1 MIYAYC
7 RVSTPHQ
14 RLERQITNITEL
26 YPKATI
32 FREFYTGT
40 TQNRPNWERLM
51 TQIKKE
57 DTIVFDS
64 VSRMSRNAA
73 EGFKDY
79 KMLYES
85 GVNLIF
91 LNEPLINTSV
101 FDSTKNNLL
110 NINIETGNTAVDDFF
125 KGNVQLINNF
135 MMALAEQ
142 QIKAA
147 FEQSEKEVTD
157 LHSRISQGMREA
169 KKNGVKIGL
178 PQGTTL
184 TTKKALACTAI
195 IKKHSKDFGG
205 SLDDLGHTPVLV
217 LEGYLCGFT
226 RLDGHRSRRIGIIL
240 PILLNTIRFCDG
252 VSTGFQIQGNDA
264 TAAADNRTHKEQDG
278 EDQISRNGQRGEGI
292 GHQLQHIGVGDEL
305 LQGQNQNQK
314 QCCDEQNSNLIKFV
328 HKRLY

>member
-26 YPKATI
+26 YPKAII

-178 PQGTTL
+178 SKGSSL
-184 TTKKALACTAI
+184 TTKKSLQCKAI
-195 IKKHSKDFGG
+195 IQKHSKDFGG
-205 SLDDLGHTPVLV
+205 SLEDPDVIK
-217 LEGYLCGFT
+217 LCG
-226 RLDGHRSRRIGIIL
+226 
-240 PILLNTIRFCDG
+240 C
-252 VSTGFQIQGNDA
+252 
-264 TAAADNRTHKEQDG
+264 
-278 EDQISRNGQRGEGI
+278 SRNSYYKYKKE
-292 GHQLQHIGVGDEL
+292 
-305 LQGQNQNQK
+305 
-314 QCCDEQNSNLIKFV
+314 IKV
-328 HKRLY
+328 MNN

>member
-1 MIYAYC
+1 MSTYGYC
-7 RVSTPHQ
+7 RVSTTHQ
-14 RLERQITNITEL
+14 KLSRQITNITAL
-26 YPKATI
+26 YPTATI
-32 FREFYTGT
+32 IKEFYTGT
-40 TQNRPNWERLM
+40 KQDRPNWNKLM
-51 TQIKKE
+51 SQLKTG

-64 VSRMSRNAA
+64 VSRMSRNAD

-79 KMLYES
+79 KTLYES

-110 NINIETGNTAVDDFF
+110 NIDIATGNAAVDTFF
-125 KGNVQLINNF
+125 KGNIELINNF

-184 TTKKALACTAI
+184 TTKKALECMAI

-205 SLDDLGHTPVLV
+205 SLEDPDVIK
-217 LEGYLCGFT
+217 LCG
-226 RLDGHRSRRIGIIL
+226 
-240 PILLNTIRFCDG
+240 C
-252 VSTGFQIQGNDA
+252 
-264 TAAADNRTHKEQDG
+264 
-278 EDQISRNGQRGEGI
+278 SRNSYYKYKKEA
-292 GHQLQHIGVGDEL
+292 
-305 LQGQNQNQK
+305 K
-314 QCCDEQNSNLIKFV
+314 SN
-328 HKRLY
+328 